1 MLFTL
6 FTMLNH
12 HGKNANKPPAI
23 AAEEGTRG
31 CNKGCKKKS
40 ILSDRFF
47 CTDEANSSLEII
59 IKIFGTLDC
68 FDNLTAYSQTTR
80 ERNVEYYTFWV

>member
-47 CTDEANSSLEII
+47 VQMKQIHHLKLSSKSLALLTVLII
-59 IKIFGTLDC
+59 
-68 FDNLTAYSQTTR
+68 
-80 ERNVEYYTFWV
+80 